1 MANFDEMK
9 FAVEALTG
17 GKNTVLYD
25 DMDMPSIMVRFP
37 KQKLSAI
44 MNGGSD
50 AIHPGSIV
58 NGIEHT
64 MMVSKYINVVMNGL
78 AYSLPF
84 LDPATNLNFDAA
96 VNYSRAKGRG
106 WGLMPYS
113 LWSEIALWCRKN
125 GTMPRGNNNFSCDYS
140 YPHERGTTTLVD
152 GAHGGGRTATGTGP
166 ATWNHNW
173 LPDGIADLN
182 GNVWE
187 WCAGMRL
194 KDGVIQIIP
203 NANCMD
209 PEVSLSASST
219 YWKEINSSGVLV
231 DQGSTD
237 TLKWDWVSGRI
248 QLTNGAVSYTQDAW
262 NGIQYKD
269 MTIASGLTA
278 PELAKALLLYPDEP
292 NGDYGEDY
300 HGMNTRGER
309 LPSCGGYWYC
319 TSGAGVFD
327 VDLADPR
334 SSAAGNV
341 GFRSAYCDLDT
352 AD

>member
-17 GKNTVLYD
+17 GKNTVVYD
-25 DMDMPSIMVRFP
+25 DMDMPSVMVRFQ

-44 MNGGSD
+44 MSGGSD

-64 MMVSKYINVVMNGL
+64 MMVSKYINVVMNGR

-152 GAHGGGRTATGTGP
+152 GTHGGGRTATGTGP

-173 LPDGIADLN
+173 LPDGICDMN
-182 GNVWE
+182 GDVWE
-187 WCAGMRL
+187 WCAGLRL
-194 KDGVIQIIP
+194 MDGEIQAIP

-209 PEVSLSASST
+209 PEVSLGASST
-219 YWKEINSSGVLV
+219 YWKAINASGALV
-231 DQGSTD
+231 DAGSTD
-237 TLKWDWVSGRI
+237 TLKWDWVSSKL
-248 QLTNGAVSYTQDAW
+248 QLSKTRTYTTDQGNGCTYES
-262 NGIQYKD
+262 
-269 MTIASGLTA
+269 MTIADGLTA

-292 NGDYGEDY
+292 GKDYGGDY
-300 HGMNTRGER
+300 HWANLTGER
-309 LPSCGGYWYC
+309 LPFCGGYWDD
-319 TSGAGVFD
+319 TSYAGVFD
-327 VDLADPR
+327 VSLRNPR
-334 SSAAGNV
+334 SDAGRYL
-341 GFRSAYCDLDT
+341 GFRSAFCDLDT

>member
-1 MANFDEMK
+1 MANFDDMK
-9 FAVEALTG
+9 LAVEALTG
-17 GKNTVLYD
+17 GKNTVLLD
-25 DMDMPSIMVRFP
+25 DMDMPSVMVVWP
-37 KQKLSAI
+37 KQNNKDLIS
-44 MNGGSD
+44 GGTD
-50 AIHPGSIV
+50 QTHPGSIV
-58 NGIEHT
+58 NGVEKT
-64 MMVSKYINVVMNGL
+64 MYISKYINVVVNDR

-84 LDPATNLNFDAA
+84 QDPATNLIFDRA
-96 VNYSRAKGRG
+96 VAVSRNKGKG

-113 LWSEIALWCRKN
+113 LWAEIALWCRKN
-125 GTMPRGNNNFSCDYS
+125 GTMPRGNNNWGSDIAYAHEKGTPTS
-140 YPHERGTTTLVD
+140 YDNGKV
-152 GAHGGGRTATGTGP
+152 GRTATGSGP
-166 ATWNHNW
+166 ATWNHNG
-173 LPDGIADLN
+173 LPDGISDLN

-219 YWKEINSSGVLV
+219 YWKEINSSGALV

-248 QLTNGAVSYTQDAW
+248 QLTNGAVSFTQDAG

-292 NGDYGEDY
+292 NGDYGGDY
-300 HGMNTRGER
+300 HWMNTRGER
-309 LPSCGGYWYC
+309 LPLCGGYWHN
-319 TSGAGVFD
+319 TTTAGVFD
-327 VDLADPR
+327 VYLYNAR
-334 SSAAGNV
+334 SNSDGRL
-341 GFRSAYCDLDT
+341 GFRSAFCDLDS
-352 AD
+352 DN